1 MLGVFRYADCMGPV
15 LVRGDG
21 VAAYCCV
28 HLLQSAGIPVAI
40 DRPSRPRVPAIMLSE
55 AAVLMISD
63 VFGRTDLFR
72 GLPRVRSRSV
82 LWGAHAEAVTLPHSA
97 VVVSEAELLDQ
108 LRPKIE
114 EPETTANP
122 QWNIFAARPLPPE
135 SVEHG
140 FGSRTARAFS
150 VEMKDGAH
158 PSCWAESVEDG
169 WLFMIGSGN
178 GKGWLLAVGSSMN
191 TSRND
196 KPLERSR
203 LIGPQVDRID
213 EHSGE
218 FPAFPRIVAPL
229 CGAAEQ
235 SWLACGTA
243 AMAFDP
249 LCGDGTAYAVR
260 EAILAVAVIRALA
273 DGVPM
278 ADLFA
283 HYNARL
289 TAGFHRHLTE
299 CAGFYRSGG
308 TGDWWRA
315 EYDAVERG
323 LKWCSERMSAF
334 PAFRFRLSGFALE
347 AVK

>member
-1 MLGVFRYADCMGPV
+1 MLVQ
-15 LVRGDG
+15 GDG

-28 HLLQSAGIPVAI
+28 HLLQRAGIPVAI

-63 VFGRTDLFR
+63 VFGRKDLFLDR
-72 GLPRVRSRSV
+72 PRIKSRSV
-82 LWGAHAEAVTLPHSA
+82 LWGANAEAVTLPHSA
-97 VVVSEAELLDQ
+97 VVVSEEELLDQ
-108 LRPKIE
+108 LRPKLE
-114 EPETTANP
+114 EPETTGNP
-122 QWNIFAARPLPPE
+122 EWSVFAARPLPPE

-150 VEMKDGAH
+150 VELNDGAH
-158 PSCWAESVEDG
+158 PSCWAESVDDG

-178 GKGWLLAVGSSMN
+178 GKGWLLGVGGSMQN
-191 TSRND
+191 S
-196 KPLERSR
+196 LERSR
-203 LIGPQVDRID
+203 LIAPQVDRIG
-213 EHSGE
+213 ERSGE

-260 EAILAVAVIRALA
+260 EAILAVAVIRAVA
-273 DGVPM
+273 AGAPM
-278 ADLFA
+278 ADVFA

-308 TGDWWRA
+308 TSDWWRG
-315 EYDAVERG
+315 EYNAVERG
-323 LKWCSERMSAF
+323 LTWCSETMSTY
-334 PAFRFRLSGFALE
+334 PAFRFRLNGFELE
-347 AVK
+347 AVTSSTSA

>member
-1 MLGVFRYADCMGPV
+1 MGPV

-28 HLLQSAGIPVAI
+28 HLLQRAGIPVAI
-40 DRPSRPRVPAIMLSE
+40 DRPNRTRVPAIMLSE

-63 VFGRTDLFR
+63 VFGRKDLFFDR
-72 GLPRVRSRSV
+72 PRIESRSV
-82 LWGAHAEAVTLPHSA
+82 LWGSHAEAMTLPHSA
-97 VVVSEAELLDQ
+97 VVVSEEELLDQ
-108 LRPKIE
+108 LRPE
-114 EPETTANP
+114 LAAAETAGRSD
-122 QWNIFAARPLPPE
+122 WSVFAARPLPPE

-150 VEMKDGAH
+150 VELNNGAH

-178 GKGWLLAVGSSMN
+178 RKGWLLAVGGS
-191 TSRND
+191 TRN
-196 KPLERSR
+196 PLERSR
-203 LIGPQVDRID
+203 LIAPQVDRIG
-213 EHSGE
+213 EHRGE
-218 FPAFPRIVAPL
+218 FPSFPRIVAPL
-229 CGAAEQ
+229 CGAGEQ

-260 EAILAVAVIRALA
+260 EAILAVAVIRAVA
-273 DGVPM
+273 DGAPR

-289 TAGFHRHLTE
+289 TAGFHRHLRE
-299 CAGFYRSGG
+299 CAGFYRTGG
-308 TGDWWRA
+308 AGEWWRG
-315 EYDAVERG
+315 EYNAVERG
-323 LKWCSERMSAF
+323 LTWCSEKMSKY
-334 PAFRFRLSGFALE
+334 PAFRFRLNGFELE
-347 AVK
+347 AVA